1 MIIKMLCSDLDGT
14 LLGLKN
20 NTTPKCSKVFKTYKD
35 RLKMVLVSARMPSGM
50 HYIQKELGIEVQPI
64 ICYNGALVMQGSKI
78 LSSHYISLNLV
89 AKIIELS
96 QEFNVAVGL
105 YSHDQW
111 TAPFRS
117 ERIDKEEF
125 NTQTKVILESNLT
138 TLKRWE
144 AQKIGAH
151 KLMLMGVKENIDA
164 LFKTLVAQ
172 YSSDLGVYRSNDT
185 LIEITPGG
193 IDKLSAIK
201 SLLDHNIGLENI
213 LAFGDNFNDISMLS
227 AVGYG
232 VAVENARKAV
242 KEIAKETIDS
252 CINDGV
258 ANFLP
263 TFLEKHL

>member
-1 MIIKMLCSDLDGT
+1 MLCSDLDGT
-14 LLGLKN
+14 LLGPTKK
-20 NTTPKCSKVFKTYKD
+20 TTPKCNKVFKTYKD

-125 NTQTKVILESNLT
+125 NTQSKVIIESNLT
-138 TLKRWE
+138 TLNKWE

-151 KLMLMGVKENIDA
+151 KLMLMGVKESIDG
-164 LFKTLVAQ
+164 LFNRLVAQ
-172 YSSDLGVYRSNDT
+172 FSSDLGVYRSNDT

-193 IDKLSAIK
+193 IDKLSGIK
-201 SLLDHNIGLENI
+201 SLLDHRIGLENI
-213 LAFGDNFNDISMLS
+213 VAFGDNFNDISMLS
-227 AVGYG
+227 GVGYG
-232 VAVENARKAV
+232 VAVENARETV
-242 KEIAKETIDS
+242 KEIAKETIES
-252 CINDGV
+252 CVNDGV

-263 TFLEKHL
+263 AFLDKHL